1 MLLTKFLDIR
11 RWWGIFSK
19 SPDQKPLFLLQIKL
33 KNKTQVAQISSIMQS
48 SNTFIRISGPT
59 PEVQKDLHWP
69 MIGKILH
76 IGKNLNKA
84 RCWRKSLVCPK
95 HLGGVTMLGKYCNFS
110 PFSNL
115 ETVFPAL
122 KLTRNC
128 YLKWT
133 FRFHENWQ
141 FNHKLGPSL
150 YSTNTVPANKIW
162 NQWDFKNPNFIYNSL
177 VNREKS
183 RSVDTDKIPS
193 HKEMME
199 YFQ

>member
-1 MLLTKFLDIR
+1 
-11 RWWGIFSK
+11 
-19 SPDQKPLFLLQIKL
+19 
-33 KNKTQVAQISSIMQS
+33 
-48 SNTFIRISGPT
+48 
-59 PEVQKDLHWP
+59 

-110 PFSNL
+110 LFSNL

-133 FRFHENWQ
+133 FPFHENWQ

-183 RSVDTDKIPS
+183 RSVTWTYILKKQFFFIFFMNCFFMKWQKLRVPTRAIFKNLKIYLLIEKNFEKQPKTNTKNS
-193 HKEMME
+193 NFKFMKKLGKFMFTVENKIGK
-199 YFQ
+199 YIK